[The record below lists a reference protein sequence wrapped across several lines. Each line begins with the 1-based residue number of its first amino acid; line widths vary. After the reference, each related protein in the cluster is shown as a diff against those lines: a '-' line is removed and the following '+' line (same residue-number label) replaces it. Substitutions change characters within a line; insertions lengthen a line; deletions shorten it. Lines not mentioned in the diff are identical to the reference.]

1 MRAPQTREWGVNLIL
16 KQVREEPTLEVYVKF
31 VESKGRQRFLRTPTG
46 SGCLH
51 HVKILLAD
59 TAEVK
64 MTDKRNQGYK
74 SALEPTRRDVE
85 DKYFIVGG
93 ECTYF

>member
-1 MRAPQTREWGVNLIL
+1 MNKEYAHSEKAPEWAQFSIT
-16 KQVREEPTLEVYVKF
+16 VRKDITLGEYIKF

-64 MTDKRNQGYK
+64 MTDKRNQGRTG
-74 SALEPTRRDVE
+74 AD
-85 DKYFIVGG
+85 
-93 ECTYF
+93 